1 MRSKFQFFFI
11 IMKLLI
17 AIVALVFMSIPL
29 GLIVY
34 AIVQPEFIVP
44 AVIGC
49 LVFTPFIYL
58 FIKDHKIVSI
68 ELTDSYLIFK
78 SRVNAQNMVYSY
90 DDVNRIKIEVS
101 KEESYSAQGE
111 ILDVN
116 FDPKAT
122 IYFNDG
128 NEFTMYDDTYSN
140 VYEMVEFIESR
151 RTL

>member
-17 AIVALVFMSIPL
+17 TVVALVFIGIPL
-29 GLIVY
+29 GLIYY
-34 AIVQPEFIVP
+34 AATHSDGMAP
-44 AVIGC
+44 AILGC

-58 FIKDHKIVSI
+58 FIKDHKIVTI
-68 ELTDSYLIFK
+68 ELTDSYLMFK
-78 SRVNAQNMVYSY
+78 SRVNGETMVYSY
-90 DDVNRIKIEVS
+90 ADIERLNIEVHR
-101 KEESYSAQGE
+101 EESFSKSGK
-111 ILDVN
+111 ITNIN
-116 FDPKAT
+116 FDPRAT

-128 NEFTMYDDTYSN
+128 NEFVMYDDTYSN

>member
-11 IMKLLI
+11 VMKLLI

>member
-11 IMKLLI
+11 VMKLLI

-128 NEFTMYDDTYSN
+128 NEFVMYDDTYSN

>member
-90 DDVNRIKIEVS
+90 DDVNRIKIEVN
-101 KEESYSAQGE
+101 KEESYSTQGE

-128 NEFTMYDDTYSN
+128 NEFVMYDDTYSN

>member
-49 LVFTPFIYL
+49 LVFIPFIYL
-58 FIKDHKIVSI
+58 FIKGHKIVSI

-128 NEFTMYDDTYSN
+128 NEFVMYDDTYAN

>member
-17 AIVALVFMSIPL
+17 AVVALVFMSIPL
-29 GLIVY
+29 GLIFY
-34 AIVQPEFIVP
+34 AIVHPEFIIP

-78 SRVNAQNMVYSY
+78 SKVNAQNMVYSY
-90 DDVNRIKIEVS
+90 ADVDRVKIEVHR
-101 KEESYSAQGE
+101 EESYSKHGR
-111 ILDVN
+111 IIDVN
-116 FDPKAT
+116 YDPKAI
-122 IYFNDG
+122 IYFKDG
-128 NEFTMYDDTYSN
+128 NEFTMYDDTYAN